1 MSLVLTLALAA
12 AAAAAVEPAD
22 SAKRIV
28 EDANAFRKE
37 EGVRPLASNAA
48 LQSAAVDFAR
58 FMARTGKYGHT
69 ADGRQPSERA
79 AAAGYEFC
87 VVSEN
92 IAYVY
97 RSKGFDSAEHLAREF
112 VEGWKNSPG
121 HRRNLVDGGV
131 TQTGVGVAQD
141 AQGRYYGVQ
150 LFGLP
155 RSAQIS
161 FRIENATGQSVQY
174 QLGEQKYALGPR
186 VVRTHSI
193 CRPARLSVGEFGA
206 PAANG
211 ARYVVR
217 SSGVETLK
225 DGSGK

>member
-1 MSLVLTLALAA
+1 MNLLLALALSAA
-12 AAAAAVEPAD
+12 AAAEPAD

-37 EGVRPLASNAA
+37 EGVRPLAGNAA
-48 LQSAAVDFAR
+48 LQSAAADFAR

-69 ADGRQPSERA
+69 ADGRQPAQRA
-79 AAAGYEFC
+79 AAAGYEYC

-131 TQTGVGVAQD
+131 TETGVGVARD

-161 FRIENATGQSVQY
+161 FRIENTTRESVRY
-174 QLGEQKYALGPR
+174 RLGEEEYALGPR

-206 PAANG
+206 AAAAG

-217 SSGVETLK
+217 PGGV
-225 DGSGK
+225 DVR